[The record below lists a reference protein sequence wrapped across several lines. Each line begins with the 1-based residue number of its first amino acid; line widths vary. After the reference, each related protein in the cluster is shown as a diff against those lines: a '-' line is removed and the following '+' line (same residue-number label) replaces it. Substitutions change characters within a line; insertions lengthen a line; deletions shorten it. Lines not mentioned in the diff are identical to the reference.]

1 MVSSWPGVVNAR
13 VDGGTGF
20 LPGYVPFIGV
30 DYFSGRTRGRR
41 ILAYAMSQNLRGNE
55 QFAVRWAQDFQ
66 SGAGVEALDRQNC
79 HYSATRSRCIG
90 IMMYP
95 FDTGHVPILCAI
107 VRYLLDETKANESS
121 IYSEISATNLSKF
134 SFRTADYRLT
144 QDYGKSFWCCWDWFS
159 RVEIEVLE
167 PNYILC
173 CGKRVSRVV
182 RTKIQEEL
190 KDGARVPVL
199 LDVAFP
205 SLRVI
210 NKWYRKQKENEVSS
224 KDECIA
230 RIMAMLS
237 QDDLNLRI
245 KCKSS
250 KDVTLKDVIARD
262 IWYFVSM
269 HESLRDQLKRTAAA
283 ELVC

>member
-1 MVSSWPGVVNAR
+1 VNAR

-30 DYFSGRTRGRR
+30 DYFSEQTQGRR

-55 QFAVRWAQDFQ
+55 NFAVGWAQDFQ
-66 SGAGVEALDRQNC
+66 SGTGVEALDRQNRR
-79 HYSATRSRCIG
+79 YSAPRSRCIS

-95 FDTGHVPILCAI
+95 FDTSHVPILCAI
-107 VRYLLDETKANESS
+107 VRHLLDEAKANESS

-134 SFRTADYRLT
+134 SFCTTDHRKT
-144 QDYGKSFWCCWDWFS
+144 QDCDESFLRCWDWFS
-159 RVEIEVLE
+159 RLEIEVLE
-167 PNYILC
+167 PDYILC
-173 CGKRVSRVV
+173 CGKRVSRIV
-182 RTKIQEEL
+182 RTKIQEV
-190 KDGARVPVL
+190 KDGLRAPVL

-245 KCKSS
+245 KCKSP
-250 KDVTLKDVIARD
+250 KDVTVKDVIARD
-262 IWYFVSM
+262 IWYFASM
-269 HESLRDQLKRTAAA
+269 HESLRDQLKGTTA
-283 ELVC
+283 V